1 MKALTIDAQTQEVK
15 EIELEM
21 AANTLYT
28 FFSSILI
35 DELESIKEHVIYADA
50 NALSEKKSA
59 YFLGEQ
65 LIIGDALIF
74 GREDFNDVDAKI
86 KQAELA
92 SLLTR
97 DVNDFYKEVLA
108 LLATTDINLY
118 RAFEVEK
125 NGEKIMLN
133 TEWVLYTFN
142 IADERT
148 KEYFINELKKVL
160 EADGDVAVYMQKM
173 AQLAMNVA
181 G

>member
-1 MKALTIDAQTQEVK
+1 MKALAIDAQTQEVK

-50 NALSEKKSA
+50 NALSEKKNA

-65 LIIGDALIF
+65 LIIGDALVF

-86 KQAELA
+86 KQEELA
-92 SLLTR
+92 SLLKR

-118 RAFEVEK
+118 RAFEVQK